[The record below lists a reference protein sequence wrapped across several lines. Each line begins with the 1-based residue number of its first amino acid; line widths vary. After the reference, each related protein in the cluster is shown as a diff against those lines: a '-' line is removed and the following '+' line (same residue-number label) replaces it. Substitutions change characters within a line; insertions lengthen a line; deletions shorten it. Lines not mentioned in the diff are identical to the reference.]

1 MNDDSRFLTHIAERI
16 ERIESF
22 TQDGREA
29 FLQSLLIQDAVIRN
43 FEVIGEAVKGIS
55 QELRQ
60 NHPEV
65 PWRQLAGFRDVLIHD
80 YAGVAITEV
89 WEVVER
95 DLADLKNKILLIL
108 QELGVD

>member
-1 MNDDSRFLTHIAERI
+1 
-16 ERIESF
+16 
-22 TQDGREA
+22 
-29 FLQSLLIQDAVIRN
+29 
-43 FEVIGEAVKGIS
+43 VIGEAVKGIS

-65 PWRQLAGFRDVLIHD
+65 PWRQIAGFRDVLIHD